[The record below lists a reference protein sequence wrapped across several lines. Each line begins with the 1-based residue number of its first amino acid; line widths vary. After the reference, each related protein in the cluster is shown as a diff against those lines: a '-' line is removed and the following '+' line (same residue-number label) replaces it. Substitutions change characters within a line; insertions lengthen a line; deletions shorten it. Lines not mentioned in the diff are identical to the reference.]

1 VFDLAGK
8 VALVT
13 GAGQGNAVKLLEV
26 LTECGAEVVVND
38 VEVDRA
44 EEVAKR
50 FGARAAPFDVTDL
63 EAVRAGGADLGPVD
77 ILVNNAGL
85 PPGAA
90 RAPFLEQTPEQWRPY
105 IDVNLFGVL
114 NCVHVFLPGMLER
127 QWGRIITITSGA
139 ALIGSNIGMSIYA
152 AGKAGALGFT
162 RALAW
167 EVAQSGVTVNAIS
180 LGMMENAAG
189 GVSPTYRR
197 VVQPME
203 RWGTGRD
210 IGAAVVWLAAEAGWV
225 TGQTIAVDGG
235 VVMIR

>member
-1 VFDLAGK
+1 MFDLAEK

-13 GAGQGNAVKLLEV
+13 GAGQGNAVKLVEV

-50 FGARAAPFDVTDL
+50 FGARAAPFDVTDV
-63 EAVRAGGADLGPVD
+63 EAVRAGVADLGPVD

-90 RAPFLEQTPEQWRPY
+90 RAPFLDQTPEQWRPY

-114 NCVHVFLPGMLER
+114 NCVHVVLPGMLER

>member
-1 VFDLAGK
+1 MFDLAGK

-13 GAGQGNAVKLLEV
+13 GAGQGNAVKLLEA
-26 LTECGAEVVVND
+26 LTECGAAVIVND
-38 VEVDRA
+38 IEVERA

-50 FGARAAPFDVTDL
+50 FDARAAPFDVTDV
-63 EAVRAGGADLGPVD
+63 EAVRAGVAGLGSID

-85 PPGAA
+85 PPAA
-90 RAPFLEQTPEQWRPY
+90 AKAPFLEQTPEQWRPY

-114 NCVHVFLPGMLER
+114 NCVHAVLPGMVER
-127 QWGRIITITSGA
+127 GWGRIVTITSGA
-139 ALIGSNIGMSIYA
+139 ALIGSKIGMSLYA

-180 LGMMENAAG
+180 LGMMENAAAG
-189 GVSPTYRR
+189 ISETYRR
-197 VVQPME
+197 RTQPIE

-210 IGAAVVWLAAEAGWV
+210 IGSAVVWLAAEGGWV

>member
-1 VFDLAGK
+1 M
-8 VALVT
+8 
-13 GAGQGNAVKLLEV
+13 
-26 LTECGAEVVVND
+26 
-38 VEVDRA
+38 
-44 EEVAKR
+44 
-50 FGARAAPFDVTDL
+50 
-63 EAVRAGGADLGPVD
+63 GPD
-77 ILVNNAGL
+77 HHD
-85 PPGAA
+85 
-90 RAPFLEQTPEQWRPY
+90 Y
-105 IDVNLFGVL
+105 
-114 NCVHVFLPGMLER
+114 
-127 QWGRIITITSGA
+127 SGA

-225 TGQTIAVDGG
+225 TGWAPDRRRRRRGDDRVG
-235 VVMIR
+235 RRR